1 MHTHIPQSADIK
13 EKYCSSVCAHS
24 LQSVTVLAELE
35 YTVCSD
41 VCTVKPVAGSVS
53 SNTAMLA
60 LNGQVPQEGHS
71 QESMKESIV
80 RTHNT

>member
-1 MHTHIPQSADIK
+1 M
-13 EKYCSSVCAHS
+13 
-24 LQSVTVLAELE
+24 LAELE